1 MIPKGERIGIV
12 GVGYAGLA
20 DTKVRSAQEP
30 SHTASSTTN
39 TASASTNTNTT
50 TTTTTPTAATSI
62 RYSYKELM
70 FLAARMAYEDAGM
83 VDVRSKDRISF
94 ICSTED
100 FWEGNMI
107 SDEYMPD
114 QLGAVL
120 RPLCTVAADG
130 LYGLITGFMQIR
142 SGLVDVAV
150 VEAHSKL
157 SDVVSK
163 KEIARFALDP
173 VYVRGIY
180 PDIDPYFIAGLEMNR
195 FLYET
200 GNSRES
206 CAKVVSKNKGNALAN
221 PRACY
226 ASSVDISLV
235 LSSPIVAY
243 PLTSMEI
250 SSYADASIVVVLA
263 SEHKARMLK
272 GSTDGIVWI
281 DGVGWC
287 SDTPWINDRNLADAL
302 YASLAAEMAYKMA
315 GIEMDEPSKY
325 IDLAEI
331 DDTFSYKELQHM
343 EALRLCRK
351 GEASRLV
358 EDGCTA
364 MDGYM
369 PVNPSGGSLGVGYLV
384 EATGLHRVLEA
395 VLQLRGMAG
404 SMQVH
409 GARRAVVQSWRGLPT
424 ASGAVAILSNND
436 S

>member
-1 MIPKGERIGIV
+1 MDIIPKGERIGIV

-20 DTKVRSAQEP
+20 DIKRVSAKDHP
-30 SHTASSTTN
+30 SNSDTI
-39 TASASTNTNTT
+39 STNTSSSIDTNISTNVSIS
-50 TTTTTPTAATSI
+50 TTTTPH
-62 RYSYKELM
+62 YSYKELM
-70 FLAARMAYEDAGM
+70 FLAARMAYEDADIM
-83 VDVRSKDRISF
+83 VRREDRISF
-94 ICSTED
+94 ICCTED

-157 SDVVSK
+157 SDVVSR
-163 KEIARFALDP
+163 KEIVRFALDP
-173 VYVRGIY
+173 VYIRGIH

-206 CAKVVSKNKGNALAN
+206 CANVVSKNKGNALAN

-226 ASSVDISLV
+226 ASNVDSSAV
-235 LSSPIVAY
+235 LSSPVVAY
-243 PLTSMEI
+243 PLTSMEV
-250 SSYADASIVVVLA
+250 SNYADASIVVVLA

-281 DGVGWC
+281 DGVGLC
-287 SDTPWINDRNLADAL
+287 SDTPWIHDRNLADAT
-302 YASLAAEMAYKMA
+302 YASLAAEMAYRMA
-315 GIEMDEPSKY
+315 GIEIDGVNKY

-351 GEASRLV
+351 GEAGILV
-358 EDGCTA
+358 KEGFTAKDG
-364 MDGYM
+364 DM

-384 EATGLHRVLEA
+384 EATGIHRVLEA
-395 VLQLRGMAG
+395 TLQLRGSAG
-404 SMQVH
+404 GMQVQ
-409 GARRAVVQSWRGLPT
+409 GARRALVQSWRGLPT
-424 ASGAVAILSNND
+424 ASGAVVLLSSNQ
-436 S
+436 